1 MSTLKVTNIQATGET
16 ASRPVSGVSAA
27 WINFNGTT
35 VTSAADLT
43 GVRDSLN
50 FTSLVD
56 DANGEYT
63 LNLSNNMANSNYA
76 YSALNGGSTYTE
88 VLPAAGNFQ
97 ANPSIT
103 TSSYTIIIRSSTT
116 RYDDTFVMSQMH
128 GDLA

>member
-16 ASRPVSGVSAA
+16 ASRPVSGVAAA
-27 WINFNGTT
+27 WINFNGTGT
-35 VTSAADLT
+35 IAA
-43 GVRDSLN
+43 RDSIN
-50 FTSLVD
+50 VASLTD
-56 DANGEYT
+56 NAAGEYAV
-63 LNLSNNMANSNYA
+63 NLTNNMSNDDYA

>member
-16 ASRPVSGVSAA
+16 ASRPVSGVAAA
-27 WINFNGTT
+27 WINFNGTGT
-35 VTSAADLT
+35 IAA
-43 GVRDSLN
+43 RDSIN
-50 FTSLVD
+50 VASLTD
-56 DANGEYT
+56 NAAGEYSV
-63 LNLSNNMANSNYA
+63 NLTNNMSNDDYA

-103 TSSYTIIIRSSTT
+103 TSSYTIIIRSGGT
-116 RYDDTFVMSQMH
+116 RYDDTFILSQMH